1 MNNYLKTLELD
12 KILNMLS
19 SFASNDETRRM
30 AKELRPCSD
39 LAVVQQENTK
49 TNQALELSIQYGT
62 PPFSSFKDVSVSAK
76 RAKTGAVISLRDLMD
91 VAVMLRQI
99 SSLAKWYSTCENV
112 ETELDYLFSRSQSL
126 GASLEKR

>member
-39 LAVVQQENTK
+39 LAVVLQENTK

-76 RAKTGAVISLRDLMD
+76 RAKTGAVISQFGSQGM
-91 VAVMLRQI
+91 
-99 SSLAKWYSTCENV
+99 SLAFCHAVQYFP
-112 ETELDYLFSRSQSL
+112 ETGTMIHLAGVGQFV
-126 GASLEKR
+126 